1 MPKPPRELTKQIE
14 VVAEVIESVNN
25 LIDNKKIKV
34 ENYGKDFQEPLTK
47 IRTKAMELRND
58 LELFKN
64 NMERALTEQYYSS
77 DRFAGELSDD
87 IKENVINKFLSSN
100 PNF

>member
-14 VVAEVIESVNN
+14 VVAEVIDSVNN

-77 DRFAGELSDD
+77 DRFAGEVSDE
-87 IKENVINKFLSSN
+87 IKESVINKFLSSN
-100 PNF
+100 PKF

>member
-14 VVAEVIESVNN
+14 VVADVIESVNN

-58 LELFKN
+58 LELLKN

-77 DRFAGELSDD
+77 DRFAGEVSDD
-87 IKENVINKFLSSN
+87 IKESVINKFLSSN

>member
-14 VVAEVIESVNN
+14 VVADVIESVNN

-64 NMERALTEQYYSS
+64 NMERAITEQYYSS
-77 DRFAGELSDD
+77 DRFAGEVSDD
-87 IKENVINKFLSSN
+87 IKESVINKFLSSN